1 MATQK
6 PVAKETEAPN
16 FIEFEA
22 LLQAIGAA
30 TTPGRIIRAF
40 TNSYKKIRP
49 KGSLAV
55 FIFGSTGAVEFK
67 DEQSLPVDTRGLID
81 FPALIGE
88 SDQVRHIDIDALKQ
102 SPGFLKV
109 TKKLS
114 QGEAHITMLETGDE
128 TLGGIVFFGLSPND
142 TDTLA
147 TINILKRETI
157 NSLVSLKLRRAIKNS
172 QAESLALQR
181 ITQAVTK
188 SLEFDKIVD
197 TLLSHTRR
205 LFRVNAVSL
214 FLLKPDSANL
224 YIYKAN
230 GLSDNYIQSLQID
243 LNSPVVRK
251 LISDRGPTQIFDVK
265 QGAFTTQQ
273 YLLEEEGICS
283 MLVAPIYTAN
293 ELVGALVL
301 YSKTPRN
308 FINSELSFSQSLAE
322 QVSIAFANANMHA
335 NIIKISNEIEQ
346 TRNLMQDGL
355 IVLDMN
361 GRLRYFNTAA
371 GSLLHLHRHSL
382 KHPFELTI
390 FGRSVQ
396 TTLDGDRLIQAITA
410 TRNGKIERSNF
421 SITSDKTSG
430 YYEAVYSPYRDT
442 AGNLIGTLISIR
454 DITQLYL
461 EKEKLATIQ
470 ANMLDGMV
478 LIDTSGIVS
487 EYNQEWQNLFNQ
499 PDELIGTKVFAQLKN
514 RDDIVFDQDITEMIA
529 EVLRGKRITCY
540 GHFVGQGRHVQIS
553 FGPVQSLDH
562 VTGAVVTARDI
573 TPLIEKT
580 VESNEMTAKAQRHLR
595 ELSQLA
601 ELSSI
606 IGFNVATIYQKYVSK
621 ISTLLVS
628 PEASIYLYD
637 PSRQLLVRQAADM
650 APENEET
657 LALGADELIAKAFVG
672 RRGMSE
678 PADAGVVS
686 QMAMPIIHHSKT
698 LGVIAVGRP
707 AVDYD
712 EHDAKLLRLVATR
725 LAVLI
730 ENSNLYHDV
739 NARRERWEAVFRFT
753 DEGIIIFDRNGVIVG
768 FNPAATD
775 ITQWTTAD
783 ALGKPFGS
791 IVKTATVDNQ
801 TAGVSP
807 LARVLGE
814 GITLANSEQLLES
827 RNGGRVWTEISYSP
841 IFDDSGSVTSGIAII
856 RNTQKDREIDEIKS
870 DFISI
875 VSHELRT
882 PLTAIK
888 GFLSMVIKND
898 FGSLNDKQSHYLTR
912 VYQSNQRMINL
923 VEDLLDVSYIES
935 GKINLSINPVGLDSI
950 VADVVTELAGKAQTN
965 DITVKM
971 KKHTKLPLVLA
982 DETRLHQIMLNLI
995 DNSIKYSM
1003 PGSLVQIDCT
1013 IQGDELIT
1021 TITDQG
1027 VGIGKGQIDR
1037 LFTKFGRIY
1046 NPMSVQAG
1054 GSGLGLY
1061 IVKNLV
1067 ESHGGRIWVTSQEGK
1082 GSKFRFSVPIAK
1094 QLPLLG

>member
-1 MATQK
+1 MAAQK
-6 PVAKETEAPN
+6 PVAKKREAVT
-16 FIEFEA
+16 ILRLDA
-22 LLQAIGAA
+22 TLKAIGTA
-30 TTPGRIIRAF
+30 TTPGRAVRTLTQAI
-40 TNSYKKIRP
+40 KKIMP
-49 KGSLAV
+49 DGAAAAFV
-55 FIFGSTGAVEFK
+55 YGPTGTVDLK
-67 DEQSLPVDTRGLID
+67 DEHFLPVDGRDLLVYPELAPVEDGFTS
-81 FPALIGE
+81 P
-88 SDQVRHIDIDALKQ
+88 DIDGWQQEADFLAVAKIVI
-102 SPGFLKV
+102 SPHSSVFL
-109 TKKLS
+109 LEAG
-114 QGEAHITMLETGDE
+114 GEA
-128 TLGGIVFFGLSPND
+128 LGGIVLFGLDPED
-142 TDTLA
+142 FDRVA
-147 TINILKRETI
+147 PINILKRETT
-157 NSLVSLKLRRAIKNS
+157 NTLGGLKLRQAVKS
-172 QAESLALQR
+172 SLAESLGLQR

-188 SLEFDKIVD
+188 SLDFDKIVD

-205 LFRVNAVSL
+205 LFRVNGVSL
-214 FLLKPDSANL
+214 LLINPDSTDL
-224 YIYKAN
+224 YIYKAS
-230 GLSDNYIQSLQID
+230 GLSENYTRLLKIDISSPAGQQIIGD
-243 LNSPVVRK
+243 RSPA
-251 LISDRGPTQIFDVK
+251 QIYDVG
-265 QGAFTTQQ
+265 QGAITKQLD
-273 YLLEEEGICS
+273 LLKAEGICS
-283 MLVAPIYTAN
+283 ILIAPIFSADVP
-293 ELVGALVL
+293 VGALVL
-301 YSKTPRN
+301 YSKTPRH
-308 FINSELSFSQSLAE
+308 FINSELRFSQSLAE
-322 QVSIAFANANMHA
+322 QASIAFANANMHS

-355 IVLDMN
+355 IVLNMSGN
-361 GRLRYFNTAA
+361 LRYFNTAA
-371 GSLLHLHRHSL
+371 GSLLQLKPQHLKRT
-382 KHPFELTI
+382 F
-390 FGRSVQ
+390 SVDLFSQ
-396 TTLDGDRLIQAITA
+396 SVRTTLKSERLAEAITA
-410 TRNGKIERSNF
+410 AKSGNIERTNF
-421 SITSDKTSG
+421 SIVGDDGSG

-442 AGNLIGTLISIR
+442 VGNLIGTLISIR

-478 LIDTSGIVS
+478 LIDASGVVS
-487 EYNQEWQNLFNQ
+487 EYNQEWQNLFDQ
-499 PDELIGTKVFAQLKN
+499 PEDITGKKVFALLES
-514 RDDIVFDQDITEMIA
+514 RDDIVFDQNIPELITE
-529 EVLRGKRITCY
+529 VLLGKRLTCY
-540 GHFVGQGRHVQIS
+540 GHFIGQGRHVQIS
-553 FGPVQSLDH
+553 FGPVRSLDR

-621 ISTLLVS
+621 ISILLVS
-628 PEASIYLYD
+628 PEATVYLYD
-637 PSRQLLVRQAADM
+637 PVRQLLVRQSADTTQ
-650 APENEET
+650 APAET
-657 LALGADELIAKAFVG
+657 LELTEDNLVAKAFVG
-672 RRGMSE
+672 RRGILES
-678 PADAGVVS
+678 ADTLGIS
-686 QMAMPIIHHSKT
+686 RMAMPIIHHSKT

-707 AVDYD
+707 IADYD
-712 EHDAKLLRLVATR
+712 EHDSKLLRLVATR

-753 DEGIIIFDRNGVIVG
+753 DEGIVIFDRNGVVVG
-768 FNPAATD
+768 FNPASTN
-775 ITQWTTAD
+775 ITQWTMAD
-783 ALGKPFGS
+783 AIGKPFGS
-791 IVKTATVDNQ
+791 IIKTAAIDNHA
-801 TAGVSP
+801 AGVSP

-814 GITLANSEQLLES
+814 GVTIANSEQLIES

-841 IFDDSGSVTSGIAII
+841 IFDDSGRVTSGIAII
-856 RNTQKDREIDEIKS
+856 RNTQKDREIEEIKS

-898 FGSLNDKQSHYLTR
+898 FGPLNDKQSHYLTR
-912 VYQSNQRMINL
+912 VYQSNQRMIDL

-935 GKINLSINPVGLDSI
+935 GKINLAINPVGLDNVIS
-950 VADVVTELAGKAQTN
+950 DVVSELAGKGETN
-965 DITVKM
+965 DITIRVKR
-971 KKHTKLPLVLA
+971 HAKLPLVLA
-982 DETRLHQIMLNLI
+982 DETRLHQIMLNLL
-995 DNSIKYSM
+995 DNAIKYSM

-1021 TITDQG
+1021 TITDHG